1 MADGGGINLRLS
13 LKGAEQVLAELA
25 SIGPAGNRM
34 ARDLDR
40 ALRQPSGGMKAL
52 DTGMREAR
60 NGLDGFISRAGPVG
74 SVFQSFGGWGM
85 AAAAG
90 FAAVAAGAAAAIQIA
105 NQATTAAADLTDAAD
120 RIGVGTEALQQWR
133 YVADE
138 AGVPVQALEADLE
151 KLNGV
156 LGKFKM
162 GIGDAKLKPWFQE
175 LGISKSDLDSIST
188 ADQLMLMLA
197 DRLGQ
202 ITDRSKQV
210 AAARAFGIE
219 ASLPALRLGEQGV
232 RDLLEASKE
241 LGVVLDAETVQKLDE
256 ADRKAELAGQQ
267 LKTLAHGAV
276 EPLATAM
283 ANAGSYLANLSL
295 EFSRI
300 EARTPGWIQNFMA
313 LTRVMPGTG
322 AIQQVGEYIVAQQ
335 IRARRGPRAL
345 PTPGIS
351 AGQSGVDLDDPALRR
366 QSHAVAA
373 AATGGGYQMQGHDAK
388 GGGGGGD
395 GGAARRAAEAE
406 RKQREIERLYE
417 QLDREELSSRRD
429 VTRERWAGDTP
440 EDRAQ
445 LAKSLAALDRK
456 ERDLKIEEMR
466 KEMEVR
472 GALDERRQLLFKNI
486 ADMNAE
492 ADAAED
498 SRIVRDMTLA
508 QQQAILDAERAV
520 SEIQAEILS
529 LASANARTTDER
541 RAIELNLLEIA
552 QRRQKAE
559 LEAAIAAEE
568 DAVKRAGLVAALERL
583 PALHAA
589 QRDRVV
595 RDNAGPLAAW
605 RNAQMTGPQTQEWLQ
620 QEALDAVDGMNKG
633 LMDAWKNATSAG
645 DALNR
650 MGQVGVDALG
660 RIKDALLEVAIQQMI
675 IQPLT
680 NALFGGGQAG
690 ASGGRGFLGNLMSN
704 IMGSVGLRGTST
716 PAVTGDNG
724 GLLPGA
730 LMKGLARG
738 GIQGARGLVPVGEYG
753 MELMDMPAGARIYD
767 TDRSERMIRDAMRA
781 DFRQV
786 SGGGARPTFN
796 MPVTVVNNGSEKLQ
810 ATTRQTPEGIDVILE
825 PMVRKV
831 IGKAGSDGTLAK
843 AYSQTPRGKTR

>member
-13 LKGAEQVLAELA
+13 LKGAEQVRAELA

-60 NGLDGFISRAGPVG
+60 NGLDGFASRAGPVG
-74 SVFQSFGGWGM
+74 SVLQSFGGWGM

-90 FAAVAAGAAAAIQIA
+90 FAAVAAAAAAAIQIA

-313 LTRVMPGTG
+313 LSRVMPGTG

-335 IRARRGPRAL
+335 IRARRGPRPL
-345 PTPGIS
+345 PTPGVS

-373 AATGGGYQMQGHDAK
+373 AATGGGFQMQGHDAK

-406 RKQREIERLYE
+406 RKRREIERLYE
-417 QLDREELSSRRD
+417 QLDREVTSSRRD
-429 VTRERWAGDTP
+429 VTQERWASDAP
-440 EDRAQ
+440 ADRAQ

-456 ERDLKIEEMR
+456 ERDDKIEEMR
-466 KEMEVR
+466 KDLER
-472 GALDERRQLLFKNI
+472 KGALDERRQLLLRQI

-492 ADAAED
+492 ADALADNRIIEEQTKAEKEA
-498 SRIVRDMTLA
+498 RL
-508 QQQAILDAERAV
+508 QAEQAYSD
-520 SEIQAEILS
+520 IQAEILS
-529 LASANARTTDER
+529 LASASARTSDER
-541 RAIELNLLEIA
+541 RAIELSILEIA
-552 QRRQKAE
+552 QRRQKAD
-559 LEAAIAAEE
+559 LEAAIEAEKEPAA
-568 DAVKRAGLVAALERL
+568 RARLIAALENL
-583 PALHAA
+583 PTLHAA
-589 QRDRVV
+589 QTDRVT
-595 RDNAGPLAAW
+595 RDNAGPFAAW
-605 RNAQMTGPQTQEWLQ
+605 REAQMTGPQTQEWLQ
-620 QEALDAVDGMNKG
+620 GEALDALDGMNKG
-633 LMDAWKNATSAG
+633 LMDAWKNADGAG
-645 DALNR
+645 DALSR
-650 MGQVGVDALG
+650 MGRAGIDALG
-660 RIKDALLEVAIQQMI
+660 QIRDALMKVAIQQMI

-680 NALFGGGQAG
+680 NALFGGGK
-690 ASGGRGFLGNLMSN
+690 SGGGGGFLSNLMSN
-704 IMGSVGLRGTST
+704 IMGSVGLGGSGKT
-716 PAVTGDNG
+716 PIKAG
-724 GLLPGA
+724 
-730 LMKGLARG
+730 KARG
-738 GIQGARGLVPVGEYG
+738 GLNPSRGLVPVGEYG
-753 MELMDMPAGARIYD
+753 IELMDMPAGARIYD
-767 TDRSERMIRDAMRA
+767 TERTERILRDATSGAGR
-781 DFRQV
+781 
-786 SGGGARPTFN
+786 GGGGGVLQPTFN

-810 ATTRQTPEGIDVILE
+810 ATTRQSADGIDVLLE
-825 PMVRKV
+825 PMVRKAV
-831 IGKAGSDGTLAK
+831 GKMGSDGSLAK
-843 AYSQTPRGKTR
+843 SYQQTPRGKTR

>member
-13 LKGAEQVLAELA
+13 LKGAEQVRAELA

-52 DTGMREAR
+52 DAGMREAR
-60 NGLDGFISRAGPVG
+60 SGLDGFASRAGSVG
-74 SVFQSFGGWGM
+74 SVMQSFGGWGV

-105 NQATTAAADLTDAAD
+105 NQATAAAAELTDAAD

-151 KLNGV
+151 KLNGM

-175 LGISKSDLDSIST
+175 LGISKADLDSIMT

-283 ANAGSYLANLSL
+283 ANAGAYLSNLTL

-313 LTRVMPGTG
+313 LSRVMPGTG
-322 AIQQVGEYIVAQQ
+322 AIQRVAEYVFAQQ
-335 IRARRGPRAL
+335 VRARRGPSTL

-351 AGQSGVDLDDPALRR
+351 AGEGGVDLDDPALMR
-366 QSHAVAA
+366 QSRAA
-373 AATGGGYQMQGHDAK
+373 AALGSGGGYQLQGHDAK
-388 GGGGGGD
+388 GGGGGGGGGD

-417 QLDREELSSRRD
+417 QLDREVTSSRRD
-429 VTRERWAGDTP
+429 VTQERWSGEGPA
-440 EDRAQ
+440 DRAQ

-456 ERDLKIEEMR
+456 ERDDKIEEMR
-466 KEMEVR
+466 KDLER
-472 GALDERRQLLFKNI
+472 KGALDERRQLLLRQI

-492 ADAAED
+492 ADALADNRIIEEQTKAQKEARLQAE
-498 SRIVRDMTLA
+498 
-508 QQQAILDAERAV
+508 QAYSD
-520 SEIQAEILS
+520 IQAEILS
-529 LASANARTTDER
+529 LTSATARTSDER
-541 RAIELNLLEIA
+541 RAIELSILEIA
-552 QRRQKAE
+552 QRRQKAD
-559 LEAAIAAEE
+559 LEAAIEAEKEPAA
-568 DAVKRAGLVAALERL
+568 RARLVAALENL
-583 PALHAA
+583 PNLHAA
-589 QRDRVV
+589 QTDRVT
-595 RDNAGPLAAW
+595 RDNAGPFTAW
-605 RNAQMTGPQTQEWLQ
+605 RDAQMSGPQTQEWLQ
-620 QEALDAVDGMNKG
+620 GEALDALDGMNKG
-633 LMDAWKNATSAG
+633 LMDAWKNAEGAG
-645 DALNR
+645 DALSR
-650 MGQVGVDALG
+650 MGRAGIDALG
-660 RIKDALLEVAIQQMI
+660 QIKDALLEVAIQQMI

-680 NALFGGGQAG
+680 NALFGGGK
-690 ASGGRGFLGNLMSN
+690 GGGDGFLGNLLSN
-704 IMGSVGLRGTST
+704 IMGSVG
-716 PAVTGDNG
+716 G
-724 GLLPGA
+724 GGG
-730 LMKGLARG
+730 KGKVPIKAGKARG
-738 GIQGARGLVPVGEYG
+738 GLNPSRGLVPVGEYG
-753 MELMDMPAGARIYD
+753 LELMDMPAGARIYD
-767 TDRSERMIRDAMRA
+767 TERTERMLRDAT
-781 DFRQV
+781 
-786 SGGGARPTFN
+786 GGSAGRGTVVQPSFN

-810 ATTRQTPEGIDVILE
+810 ATTRQTPEGIDVVLE
-825 PMVRKV
+825 PMVRKAV
-831 IGKAGSDGTLAK
+831 GKMGSDGSLAK
-843 AYSQTPRGKTR
+843 AHSQTPRGKVR

>member
-13 LKGAEQVLAELA
+13 LKGAEQVRAELA

-60 NGLDGFISRAGPVG
+60 NGLDGFASRAGPVG
-74 SVFQSFGGWGM
+74 SVLQSFGGWGM

-90 FAAVAAGAAAAIQIA
+90 FAAVAAAAAAAIQIA

-219 ASLPALRLGEQGV
+219 ASLPALRLGEQGI

-313 LTRVMPGTG
+313 LSRVMPGTG

-335 IRARRGPRAL
+335 IRARRGPRTL

-406 RKQREIERLYE
+406 RRRREIERLYE
-417 QLDREELSSRRD
+417 QLDREVTSSRRD
-429 VTRERWAGDTP
+429 VTQERWASDAP
-440 EDRAQ
+440 ADRAQ

-456 ERDLKIEEMR
+456 ERDDKIEEMR
-466 KEMEVR
+466 KDLER
-472 GALDERRQLLFKNI
+472 KGALDERRQLLLRQI

-492 ADAAED
+492 ADALADNRIIEEQTKAEKEA
-498 SRIVRDMTLA
+498 RL
-508 QQQAILDAERAV
+508 QAEQAYSD
-520 SEIQAEILS
+520 IQAEILA
-529 LASANARTTDER
+529 LASASARTSDER
-541 RAIELNLLEIA
+541 RAIELSILEIA
-552 QRRQKAE
+552 QRRQKAD
-559 LEAAIAAEE
+559 LEAAIEAEKEPAA
-568 DAVKRAGLVAALERL
+568 RARLIAALENL
-583 PALHAA
+583 PTLHAA
-589 QRDRVV
+589 QTDRVT
-595 RDNAGPLAAW
+595 RDNAGPFAAW
-605 RNAQMTGPQTQEWLQ
+605 REAQMTGPQTQEWLQ
-620 QEALDAVDGMNKG
+620 GEALDALDGMNKG
-633 LMDAWKNATSAG
+633 LMDAWKNAEGAG
-645 DALNR
+645 DALSR
-650 MGQVGVDALG
+650 MGRAGIDALG
-660 RIKDALLEVAIQQMI
+660 QIRDALMKVAIQQMI

-680 NALFGGGQAG
+680 NALFGGGK
-690 ASGGRGFLGNLMSN
+690 SGGGGGFLSNLMSN
-704 IMGSVGLRGTST
+704 IMGSVGLGGAGKT
-716 PAVTGDNG
+716 PIKAG
-724 GLLPGA
+724 
-730 LMKGLARG
+730 KARG
-738 GIQGARGLVPVGEYG
+738 GLNPSRGLVPVGEYG
-753 MELMDMPAGARIYD
+753 IELMDMPAGARIYD
-767 TDRSERMIRDAMRA
+767 TERTERILRDATSGAGR
-781 DFRQV
+781 
-786 SGGGARPTFN
+786 GGGSGVLQPTFN

-810 ATTRQTPEGIDVILE
+810 ATTRQSADGIDVLLE
-825 PMVRKV
+825 PMVRKAV
-831 IGKAGSDGTLAK
+831 GKMGSDGSLAK
-843 AYSQTPRGKTR
+843 SYQQTPRGKTR

>member
-13 LKGAEQVLAELA
+13 LKGAEQVRAELA

-52 DTGMREAR
+52 DSGMREAR
-60 NGLDGFISRAGPVG
+60 SGLDGFASRAGPVG
-74 SVFQSFGGWGM
+74 SVLQSFGGWGL

-90 FAAVAAGAAAAIQIA
+90 FAAVAAGAAAAIQVA

-175 LGISKSDLDSIST
+175 LGISKADLDSIPT

-219 ASLPALRLGEQGV
+219 ASLPALRLGEQGI
-232 RDLLEASKE
+232 RDLLNASVE
-241 LGVVLDAETVQKLDE
+241 LGVVLDSETVAKLDA

-267 LKTLAHGAV
+267 LKTLSHAAV

-283 ANAGSYLANLSL
+283 ANLGSWIANVSV
-295 EFSRI
+295 EFGRI
-300 EARTPGWIQNFMA
+300 ES
-313 LTRVMPGTG
+313 G
-322 AIQQVGEYIVAQQ
+322 APRWLQVLGSIT
-335 IRARRGPRAL
+335 RAL
-345 PTPGIS
+345 PGAGIAQRVGEMAFAEAS
-351 AGQSGVDLDDPALRR
+351 RRNGGARSGVDLAGAWNRNDVMRGLLAIGTTP
-366 QSHAVAA
+366 
-373 AATGGGYQMQGHDAK
+373 GGGFDPRGHDAK
-388 GGGGGGD
+388 GGGGGGAGD

-417 QLDREELSSRRD
+417 QLDREVTSSRRD
-429 VTRERWAGDTP
+429 VTRERWAGDAP

-445 LAKSLAALDRK
+445 LAKSLAALERK
-456 ERDLKIEEMR
+456 QRDDKIEEMR
-466 KEMEVR
+466 KELDTK
-472 GALDERRQLLFKNI
+472 GALDERRQLLFQQI
-486 ADMNAE
+486 AEMNAE

-498 SRIVRDMTLA
+498 SRIIRDMTLA
-508 QQQAILDAERAV
+508 QQQAILEAERAV
-520 SEIQAEILS
+520 SEIQSEILS
-529 LASANARTTDER
+529 LASANARTSDER
-541 RAIELNLLEIA
+541 RAIELDLLEIA

-568 DAVKRAGLVAALERL
+568 DAVKRAGLVAALDRL

-589 QRDRVV
+589 QRDRVE
-595 RDNAGPLAAW
+595 RDTAGPVAAW
-605 RNAQMTGPQTQEWLQ
+605 QNAQMTGPQTQEWLQ
-620 QEALDAVDGMNKG
+620 GEALDALDGMNKG
-633 LMDAWKNATSAG
+633 LMDAWKNAEGAG

-650 MGQVGVDALG
+650 MGRVGIDALG
-660 RIKDALLEVAIQQMI
+660 QIKDALLEVAIQQMF

-680 NALFGGGQAG
+680 NALFGGGKS
-690 ASGGRGFLGNLMSN
+690 SGGGGGFLGNLVNN
-704 IMGSVGLRGTST
+704 IMGSVGL
-716 PAVTGDNG
+716 G
-724 GLLPGA
+724 GSGKAPIKAG
-730 LMKGLARG
+730 KARG
-738 GIQGARGLVPVGEYG
+738 GLNPSRGLVPVGEYG
-753 MELMDMPAGARIYD
+753 IELMDMPAGARIYD
-767 TDRSERMIRDAMRA
+767 TERTERMLRDATT
-781 DFRQV
+781 
-786 SGGGARPTFN
+786 GGARGGAGVLQPTFN

-810 ATTRQTPEGIDVILE
+810 ATTRQTPDGIDVLLE
-825 PMVRKV
+825 PMVRKAV
-831 IGKAGSDGTLAK
+831 GKMGSDGSLAK
-843 AYSQTPRGKTR
+843 AHHQTPRGKTR

>member
-13 LKGAEQVLAELA
+13 LKGAEQVRAELA

-60 NGLDGFISRAGPVG
+60 NGLDGFASRAGPVG
-74 SVFQSFGGWGM
+74 SVLQSFGGWGM

-90 FAAVAAGAAAAIQIA
+90 FAAVAAAAAAAIQIA

-313 LTRVMPGTG
+313 LSRVMPGTG

-335 IRARRGPRAL
+335 IRARRGPRTL

-406 RKQREIERLYE
+406 RKRREIERLYE
-417 QLDREELSSRRD
+417 QLDREVTSSRRD
-429 VTRERWAGDTP
+429 VTQERWSSDAP
-440 EDRAQ
+440 ADRAQ

-456 ERDLKIEEMR
+456 ERDDKIEEMR
-466 KEMEVR
+466 KDLERR
-472 GALDERRQLLFKNI
+472 GALDERRQLLLRQI

-492 ADAAED
+492 ADALAD
-498 SRIVRDMTLA
+498 NRIVEE
-508 QQQAILDAERAV
+508 QAKAEKEARLQAEQAY
-520 SEIQAEILS
+520 SDIQAEILS
-529 LASANARTTDER
+529 LASASARTSDER
-541 RAIELNLLEIA
+541 RAIELSILEIA
-552 QRRQKAE
+552 QRRQKAD
-559 LEAAIAAEE
+559 LEAAIEAEKEPAA
-568 DAVKRAGLVAALERL
+568 RARLIATLENL
-583 PALHAA
+583 PTLHAA
-589 QRDRVV
+589 QTDRVT
-595 RDNAGPLAAW
+595 RDNAGPFAAW
-605 RNAQMTGPQTQEWLQ
+605 REAQMTGPQTQEWLQ
-620 QEALDAVDGMNKG
+620 GEALDALDGMNKG
-633 LMDAWKNATSAG
+633 LMDAWKNADGAG
-645 DALNR
+645 DALSR
-650 MGQVGVDALG
+650 MGRAGIDALG
-660 RIKDALLEVAIQQMI
+660 QIRDALMKVAIQQMI

-680 NALFGGGQAG
+680 NALFGGGK
-690 ASGGRGFLGNLMSN
+690 SGGGGGFLSNLMSN
-704 IMGSVGLRGTST
+704 IMGSVGLGGSGKT
-716 PAVTGDNG
+716 PIKAG
-724 GLLPGA
+724 
-730 LMKGLARG
+730 KARG
-738 GIQGARGLVPVGEYG
+738 GLNPSRGLVPVGEYG
-753 MELMDMPAGARIYD
+753 IELMDMPAGARIYD
-767 TDRSERMIRDAMRA
+767 TERTERILRDATSGAGR
-781 DFRQV
+781 
-786 SGGGARPTFN
+786 GGGGGVLQPTFN

-810 ATTRQTPEGIDVILE
+810 ATTRQSADGIDVLLE
-825 PMVRKV
+825 PMVRKAV
-831 IGKAGSDGTLAK
+831 GKMGSDGSLAK
-843 AYSQTPRGKTR
+843 SYQQTPRGKTR

>member
-13 LKGAEQVLAELA
+13 LKGAEQVRAELA

-60 NGLDGFISRAGPVG
+60 NGLDGFASRAGPVG
-74 SVFQSFGGWGM
+74 SVLQSFGGWGM

-90 FAAVAAGAAAAIQIA
+90 FAAVAAAAAAAIQIA

-156 LGKFKM
+156 LGKFKI

-313 LTRVMPGTG
+313 LSRVMPGTG

-335 IRARRGPRAL
+335 IRARRGPRTL

-373 AATGGGYQMQGHDAK
+373 AATGGGFQMQGHDAK

-417 QLDREELSSRRD
+417 QLDREVTSSRRD
-429 VTRERWAGDTP
+429 VTQERWSSDAP
-440 EDRAQ
+440 ADRAQ

-456 ERDLKIEEMR
+456 ERDDKIEEMR
-466 KEMEVR
+466 KDLERR
-472 GALDERRQLLFKNI
+472 GALDERRQLLLRQI

-492 ADAAED
+492 ADALADNRIIEEQTKAEKEA
-498 SRIVRDMTLA
+498 R
-508 QQQAILDAERAV
+508 QQAEQAYSD
-520 SEIQAEILS
+520 IQAEILS
-529 LASANARTTDER
+529 LASASARTSDER
-541 RAIELNLLEIA
+541 RAIELSILEIA
-552 QRRQKAE
+552 QRRQKAD
-559 LEAAIAAEE
+559 LEAAIEAEKEPAA
-568 DAVKRAGLVAALERL
+568 RARLVAALENL
-583 PALHAA
+583 PSLHAA
-589 QRDRVV
+589 QTDRVT
-595 RDNAGPLAAW
+595 RDNAGPFAAW
-605 RNAQMTGPQTQEWLQ
+605 REAQMTGPQTQEWLQ
-620 QEALDAVDGMNKG
+620 GEALDALDGMNEG
-633 LMDAWKNATSAG
+633 LMDAWRNAEGAG
-645 DALNR
+645 DALSR
-650 MGQVGVDALG
+650 MGRAGIDALG
-660 RIKDALLEVAIQQMI
+660 QIRDALMKVAIQQMI

-680 NALFGGGQAG
+680 NALFGGGK
-690 ASGGRGFLGNLMSN
+690 SGGGGGFLSNLMSN
-704 IMGSVGLRGTST
+704 IMGSVGLGGGGKT
-716 PAVTGDNG
+716 PIKSG
-724 GLLPGA
+724 
-730 LMKGLARG
+730 KARG
-738 GIQGARGLVPVGEYG
+738 GLNPSRGLVPVGEYG
-753 MELMDMPAGARIYD
+753 IELMDMPAGARIYD
-767 TDRSERMIRDAMRA
+767 TERTERILRDATSGAGR
-781 DFRQV
+781 
-786 SGGGARPTFN
+786 GGGGGVLQPTFN

-810 ATTRQTPEGIDVILE
+810 ATTRQTPDGIDVLLE
-825 PMVRKV
+825 PMVRKAV
-831 IGKAGSDGTLAK
+831 GKMGSDGSLAK
-843 AYSQTPRGKTR
+843 SYQQTPRGKTR

>member
-13 LKGAEQVLAELA
+13 LKGAEQVRAELA

-60 NGLDGFISRAGPVG
+60 NGLDGFASRAGPVG
-74 SVFQSFGGWGM
+74 SVLQSFGGWGM

-90 FAAVAAGAAAAIQIA
+90 FAAVAAAAAAAIQIA

-313 LTRVMPGTG
+313 LSRVMPGTG

-335 IRARRGPRAL
+335 IRARRGPRPL

-373 AATGGGYQMQGHDAK
+373 AATGGGFQMQGHDAK

-406 RKQREIERLYE
+406 RKRREIERLYE
-417 QLDREELSSRRD
+417 QLDREVTSSRRD
-429 VTRERWAGDTP
+429 VTQERWASDAP
-440 EDRAQ
+440 ADRAQ

-456 ERDLKIEEMR
+456 ERDDKIEEMR
-466 KEMEVR
+466 KDLER
-472 GALDERRQLLFKNI
+472 KGALDERRQLLLRQI

-492 ADAAED
+492 ADALADNRIIEEQTKAEKEA
-498 SRIVRDMTLA
+498 RL
-508 QQQAILDAERAV
+508 QAEQAYSD
-520 SEIQAEILS
+520 IQAEILS
-529 LASANARTTDER
+529 LASASARTSDER
-541 RAIELNLLEIA
+541 RAIELSILEIA
-552 QRRQKAE
+552 QRRQKAD
-559 LEAAIAAEE
+559 LEAAIEAEKEPAA
-568 DAVKRAGLVAALERL
+568 RARLIAALENL
-583 PALHAA
+583 PTLHAA
-589 QRDRVV
+589 QTDRVT
-595 RDNAGPLAAW
+595 RDNAGPFAAW
-605 RNAQMTGPQTQEWLQ
+605 REAQMTGPQTQEWLQ
-620 QEALDAVDGMNKG
+620 GEALDALDGMNKG
-633 LMDAWKNATSAG
+633 LMDAWKNADSAG
-645 DALNR
+645 DALSR
-650 MGQVGVDALG
+650 MGRAGIDALG
-660 RIKDALLEVAIQQMI
+660 QIRDALMKVAIQQMI

-680 NALFGGGQAG
+680 NALFGGGK
-690 ASGGRGFLGNLMSN
+690 SGGGGGFLSNLMSN
-704 IMGSVGLRGTST
+704 IMGSVGLGGSGKT
-716 PAVTGDNG
+716 PIKAG
-724 GLLPGA
+724 
-730 LMKGLARG
+730 KARG
-738 GIQGARGLVPVGEYG
+738 GLNPSRGLVPVGEYG
-753 MELMDMPAGARIYD
+753 IELMDMPAGARIYD
-767 TDRSERMIRDAMRA
+767 TERTERILRDATSGAGR
-781 DFRQV
+781 
-786 SGGGARPTFN
+786 GGGGGVLQPTFN

-810 ATTRQTPEGIDVILE
+810 ATTRQSADGIDVLLE
-825 PMVRKV
+825 PMVRKAV
-831 IGKAGSDGTLAK
+831 GKMGSDGSLAK
-843 AYSQTPRGKTR
+843 SYQQTPRGKTR

>member
-13 LKGAEQVLAELA
+13 LKGAEQVRAELA

-60 NGLDGFISRAGPVG
+60 NGLDGFASRAGPVG
-74 SVFQSFGGWGM
+74 SVLQSFGGWGM

-90 FAAVAAGAAAAIQIA
+90 FAAVAAAAAAAIQIA

-335 IRARRGPRAL
+335 IRARRGPRTL

-406 RKQREIERLYE
+406 RKRREIERLYE
-417 QLDREELSSRRD
+417 QLDREVTSSRRD
-429 VTRERWAGDTP
+429 VTQERWSSDAP
-440 EDRAQ
+440 ADRAQ

-456 ERDLKIEEMR
+456 ERDDKIEEMR
-466 KEMEVR
+466 KDLERR
-472 GALDERRQLLFKNI
+472 GALDERRQLLLRQI

-492 ADAAED
+492 ADALAD
-498 SRIVRDMTLA
+498 NRIVEE
-508 QQQAILDAERAV
+508 QAKAEKEARLQAEQAY
-520 SEIQAEILS
+520 SDIQAEILS
-529 LASANARTTDER
+529 LASASARTSDER
-541 RAIELNLLEIA
+541 RAIELSILEIA
-552 QRRQKAE
+552 QRRQKAD
-559 LEAAIAAEE
+559 LEAAIEAEKEPAA
-568 DAVKRAGLVAALERL
+568 RARLIATLENL
-583 PALHAA
+583 PTLHAA
-589 QRDRVV
+589 QTDRVT
-595 RDNAGPLAAW
+595 RDNAGPFAAW
-605 RNAQMTGPQTQEWLQ
+605 REAQMTGPQTQEWLQ
-620 QEALDAVDGMNKG
+620 GEALDALDGMNKG
-633 LMDAWKNATSAG
+633 LMDAWKNADGAG
-645 DALNR
+645 DALSR
-650 MGQVGVDALG
+650 MGRAGIDALG
-660 RIKDALLEVAIQQMI
+660 QIRDALMKVAIQQMI

-680 NALFGGGQAG
+680 NALFGGGK
-690 ASGGRGFLGNLMSN
+690 SGGGGGFLSNLMSN
-704 IMGSVGLRGTST
+704 IMGSVGLGGSGKT
-716 PAVTGDNG
+716 PIKAG
-724 GLLPGA
+724 
-730 LMKGLARG
+730 KARG
-738 GIQGARGLVPVGEYG
+738 GLNPSRGLVPVGEYG
-753 MELMDMPAGARIYD
+753 IELMDMPAGARIYD
-767 TDRSERMIRDAMRA
+767 TERTERILRDATSGAGR
-781 DFRQV
+781 
-786 SGGGARPTFN
+786 GGGGGVLQPTFN

-810 ATTRQTPEGIDVILE
+810 ATTRQSADGIDVLLE
-825 PMVRKV
+825 PMVRKAV
-831 IGKAGSDGTLAK
+831 GKMGSDGSLAK
-843 AYSQTPRGKTR
+843 SYQQTPRGKTR

>member
-13 LKGAEQVLAELA
+13 LKGAEQVRAELA

-60 NGLDGFISRAGPVG
+60 NGLDGFASRAGPVG
-74 SVFQSFGGWGM
+74 SVLQSFGGWGM

-90 FAAVAAGAAAAIQIA
+90 FAAVAAAAAAAIQIA

-156 LGKFKM
+156 LGKFKI

-313 LTRVMPGTG
+313 LSRVMPGTG
-322 AIQQVGEYIVAQQ
+322 AIQQVGEYIAAQQ

-366 QSHAVAA
+366 QSHAIAA
-373 AATGGGYQMQGHDAK
+373 AATGGGFQMQGHDAK

-417 QLDREELSSRRD
+417 QLDREVTSSRRD
-429 VTRERWAGDTP
+429 VTQERWSSDAP
-440 EDRAQ
+440 ADRAQ

-456 ERDLKIEEMR
+456 ERDDKIEEMR
-466 KEMEVR
+466 KDLER
-472 GALDERRQLLFKNI
+472 KGALDERRQLLLRQI

-492 ADAAED
+492 ADALADNRIIEEQTKAEKEA
-498 SRIVRDMTLA
+498 R
-508 QQQAILDAERAV
+508 QQAEQAYSD
-520 SEIQAEILS
+520 IQAEILS
-529 LASANARTTDER
+529 LASASARTSDER
-541 RAIELNLLEIA
+541 RAIELSILEIA
-552 QRRQKAE
+552 QRRQKAD
-559 LEAAIAAEE
+559 LEAAIEAEKEPAA
-568 DAVKRAGLVAALERL
+568 RARLVAALENL
-583 PALHAA
+583 PSLHAA
-589 QRDRVV
+589 QTDRVT
-595 RDNAGPLAAW
+595 RDNAGPFAAW
-605 RNAQMTGPQTQEWLQ
+605 REAQMTGPQTQEWLQ
-620 QEALDAVDGMNKG
+620 GEALDALDGMNKG
-633 LMDAWKNATSAG
+633 LMDAWKNAEGAG
-645 DALNR
+645 DALSR
-650 MGQVGVDALG
+650 MGRAGIDALG
-660 RIKDALLEVAIQQMI
+660 QIRDALMKVAIQQMI

-680 NALFGGGQAG
+680 NALFGGGK
-690 ASGGRGFLGNLMSN
+690 SGGGGGFLSNLMSN
-704 IMGSVGLRGTST
+704 IMGSVGLGGGGKT
-716 PAVTGDNG
+716 PIKSG
-724 GLLPGA
+724 
-730 LMKGLARG
+730 KARG
-738 GIQGARGLVPVGEYG
+738 GLNPSRGLVPVGEYG
-753 MELMDMPAGARIYD
+753 IELMDMPAGARIYD
-767 TDRSERMIRDAMRA
+767 TERTERILRDATSGTGRSG
-781 DFRQV
+781 
-786 SGGGARPTFN
+786 SGGVLQPTFN

-810 ATTRQTPEGIDVILE
+810 ATTRQTPDGIDVLLE
-825 PMVRKV
+825 PMVRKAV
-831 IGKAGSDGTLAK
+831 GKMGSDGSLAK
-843 AYSQTPRGKTR
+843 SYQQTPRGKTR

>member
-13 LKGAEQVLAELA
+13 LKGAEQVRAELA

-60 NGLDGFISRAGPVG
+60 SGLDGFASRAGPVG
-74 SVFQSFGGWGM
+74 SVLQSFGGWGM

-105 NQATTAAADLTDAAD
+105 NQATAAAADLTDAAD

-175 LGISKSDLDSIST
+175 LGISKADLDSITT

-202 ITDRSKQV
+202 ISDRSKQV

-283 ANAGSYLANLSL
+283 ANAGAYLSNLTL

-313 LTRVMPGTG
+313 LSRVMPGTG
-322 AIQQVGEYIVAQQ
+322 AIQRVAEYVVAQQ
-335 IRARRGPRAL
+335 VRARRNPSAL

-351 AGQSGVDLDDPALRR
+351 AGEAGVDLDDPALMR
-366 QSHAVAA
+366 QGRAA
-373 AATGGGYQMQGHDAK
+373 AALGSGGGYQLQGHDAK

-395 GGAARRAAEAE
+395 GGAARRAAAEAE

-417 QLDREELSSRRD
+417 QLDREVTSSRRD
-429 VTRERWAGDTP
+429 VTQERWSGEAP
-440 EDRAQ
+440 ADRAQ

-456 ERDLKIEEMR
+456 ERDDKIEEMR
-466 KEMEVR
+466 KDLER
-472 GALDERRQLLFKNI
+472 KGALDERRQLLLRQI

-492 ADAAED
+492 ADALADNRIIEEQTKAEKEARLQAEQAY
-498 SRIVRDMTLA
+498 SDM
-508 QQQAILDAERAV
+508 
-520 SEIQAEILS
+520 QAEILS
-529 LASANARTTDER
+529 LASATARTSDER
-541 RAIELNLLEIA
+541 RAIELSILEIA
-552 QRRQKAE
+552 QRRQKAD
-559 LEAAIAAEE
+559 LEAAIEAEKEPAA
-568 DAVKRAGLVAALERL
+568 RARLVAALENL
-583 PALHAA
+583 PNLHAA
-589 QRDRVV
+589 QTDRVQ
-595 RDNAGPLAAW
+595 RDNAGPFAAW
-605 RNAQMTGPQTQEWLQ
+605 REAQMTGPQSQEWLQ
-620 QEALDAVDGMNKG
+620 GEALDALDGMNKG
-633 LMDAWKNATSAG
+633 LMDAWKNAEGAG
-645 DALNR
+645 DALSR
-650 MGQVGVDALG
+650 MGRAGIDALG
-660 RIKDALLEVAIQQMI
+660 QIKDALLKVAIQQMI

-680 NALFGGGQAG
+680 NALFGGGK
-690 ASGGRGFLGNLMSN
+690 SGGGGGFLSNLMSN
-704 IMGSVGLRGTST
+704 IMDSVGL
-716 PAVTGDNG
+716 G
-724 GLLPGA
+724 GSGKVPIKAG
-730 LMKGLARG
+730 KARG
-738 GIQGARGLVPVGEYG
+738 GLNPSRGLVPVGEYG
-753 MELMDMPAGARIYD
+753 IELMDMPAGARIYD
-767 TDRSERMIRDAMRA
+767 TERTERMLRDATT
-781 DFRQV
+781 
-786 SGGGARPTFN
+786 GGGRGGGGVMQPTFN

-810 ATTRQTPEGIDVILE
+810 ATTRQTPDGIDVLLE
-825 PMVRKV
+825 PMVRKAV
-831 IGKAGSDGTLAK
+831 GKMGSDGSLAK
-843 AYSQTPRGKTR
+843 AHHQTPRGKTR

>member
-13 LKGAEQVLAELA
+13 LKGAEQVRAELA

-60 NGLDGFISRAGPVG
+60 NGLDGFASRAGPVG
-74 SVFQSFGGWGM
+74 SVLQSFGGWGM

-90 FAAVAAGAAAAIQIA
+90 FAAVAAAAAAAIQIA

-313 LTRVMPGTG
+313 LSRVMPGTG

-335 IRARRGPRAL
+335 IRARRGPRTL

-395 GGAARRAAEAE
+395 SGAARRAAEAE
-406 RKQREIERLYE
+406 RKRREIERLYE
-417 QLDREELSSRRD
+417 QLDREVTSSRRD
-429 VTRERWAGDTP
+429 VTQERWSSDAP
-440 EDRAQ
+440 ADRAQ

-456 ERDLKIEEMR
+456 ERDDKIEEMR
-466 KEMEVR
+466 KDLERR
-472 GALDERRQLLFKNI
+472 GALDERRQLLLRQI

-492 ADAAED
+492 ADALADNRIIEEQTKAEKEA
-498 SRIVRDMTLA
+498 RL
-508 QQQAILDAERAV
+508 QAEQAYSD
-520 SEIQAEILS
+520 IQAEILS
-529 LASANARTTDER
+529 LASASARTSDER
-541 RAIELNLLEIA
+541 RAIELSILEIA
-552 QRRQKAE
+552 QRRQKAD
-559 LEAAIAAEE
+559 LEAAIEAEKEPAA
-568 DAVKRAGLVAALERL
+568 RARLIAALENL
-583 PALHAA
+583 PTLHAA
-589 QRDRVV
+589 QTDRVT
-595 RDNAGPLAAW
+595 RDNAGPFAAW
-605 RNAQMTGPQTQEWLQ
+605 REAQMTGPQTQEWLQ
-620 QEALDAVDGMNKG
+620 GEALDALDGMNKG
-633 LMDAWKNATSAG
+633 LMDAWKNADGAG
-645 DALNR
+645 DALSR
-650 MGQVGVDALG
+650 MGRAGIDALG
-660 RIKDALLEVAIQQMI
+660 QIRDALMKVAIQQMI

-680 NALFGGGQAG
+680 NALFGGGK
-690 ASGGRGFLGNLMSN
+690 SGGGGGFLSNLMSN
-704 IMGSVGLRGTST
+704 IMGSVGLGGSGKT
-716 PAVTGDNG
+716 PIKAG
-724 GLLPGA
+724 
-730 LMKGLARG
+730 KARG
-738 GIQGARGLVPVGEYG
+738 GLNPSRGLVPVGEYG
-753 MELMDMPAGARIYD
+753 IELMDMPAGARIYD
-767 TDRSERMIRDAMRA
+767 TERTERILRDATSGAGR
-781 DFRQV
+781 
-786 SGGGARPTFN
+786 GGGGGVLQPTFN

-810 ATTRQTPEGIDVILE
+810 ATTRQSADGIDVLLE
-825 PMVRKV
+825 PMVRKAV
-831 IGKAGSDGTLAK
+831 GKMGSDGSLAK
-843 AYSQTPRGKTR
+843 SYQQTPRGKTR

>member
-13 LKGAEQVLAELA
+13 LKGAEQVRAELA

-60 NGLDGFISRAGPVG
+60 NGLDGFASRAGPVG
-74 SVFQSFGGWGM
+74 SVLQSFGGWGM

-90 FAAVAAGAAAAIQIA
+90 FAAVAAAAAAAIQIA

-313 LTRVMPGTG
+313 LSRVMPGTG

-335 IRARRGPRAL
+335 IRARRGPRTL

-406 RKQREIERLYE
+406 RKRREIERLYE
-417 QLDREELSSRRD
+417 QLDREVTSSRRD
-429 VTRERWAGDTP
+429 VTQERWSSDAP
-440 EDRAQ
+440 ADRAQ

-456 ERDLKIEEMR
+456 ERDDKIEEMR
-466 KEMEVR
+466 KDLERR
-472 GALDERRQLLFKNI
+472 GALDERRQLLLRQI

-492 ADAAED
+492 ADALADNRIIEEQTRAEKEA
-498 SRIVRDMTLA
+498 RL
-508 QQQAILDAERAV
+508 QAEQAYSD
-520 SEIQAEILS
+520 IQAEILS
-529 LASANARTTDER
+529 LASASARTSDER
-541 RAIELNLLEIA
+541 RAIELSILEIA
-552 QRRQKAE
+552 QRRQKAD
-559 LEAAIAAEE
+559 LEAAIEAEKEPAA
-568 DAVKRAGLVAALERL
+568 RARLIAALENL
-583 PALHAA
+583 PTLHAA
-589 QRDRVV
+589 QTDRVT
-595 RDNAGPLAAW
+595 RDNAGPFAAW
-605 RNAQMTGPQTQEWLQ
+605 REAQMTGPQTQEWLQ
-620 QEALDAVDGMNKG
+620 GEALDALDGMNKG
-633 LMDAWKNATSAG
+633 LMDAWKNADGAG
-645 DALNR
+645 DALSR
-650 MGQVGVDALG
+650 MGRAGIDALG
-660 RIKDALLEVAIQQMI
+660 QIRDALMKVAIQQMI

-680 NALFGGGQAG
+680 NALFGGGK
-690 ASGGRGFLGNLMSN
+690 SGGGGGFLSNLMSN
-704 IMGSVGLRGTST
+704 IMGSVGLGGSGKT
-716 PAVTGDNG
+716 PIKAG
-724 GLLPGA
+724 
-730 LMKGLARG
+730 KARG
-738 GIQGARGLVPVGEYG
+738 GLNPSRGLVPVGEYG
-753 MELMDMPAGARIYD
+753 IELMDMPAGARIYD
-767 TDRSERMIRDAMRA
+767 TERTERILRDATSGAGR
-781 DFRQV
+781 
-786 SGGGARPTFN
+786 GGGGGVLQPTFN

-810 ATTRQTPEGIDVILE
+810 ATTRQSPDGIDVLLE
-825 PMVRKV
+825 PMVRKAV
-831 IGKAGSDGTLAK
+831 GRMGSDGSLAK
-843 AYSQTPRGKTR
+843 SYQQTPRGKTR

>member
-13 LKGAEQVLAELA
+13 LKGAEQVRAELA

-60 NGLDGFISRAGPVG
+60 NGLDGFASRAGPVG
-74 SVFQSFGGWGM
+74 SVLQSFGGWGM

-90 FAAVAAGAAAAIQIA
+90 FAAVAAAAAAAIQIA

-120 RIGVGTEALQQWR
+120 RIDVGTEALQQWR

-313 LTRVMPGTG
+313 LSRVMPGTG

-335 IRARRGPRAL
+335 IRARRGPRTL

-406 RKQREIERLYE
+406 RKRREIERLYE
-417 QLDREELSSRRD
+417 QLDREVTSSRRD
-429 VTRERWAGDTP
+429 VTQERWSSDAP
-440 EDRAQ
+440 ADRAQ

-456 ERDLKIEEMR
+456 ERDDKIEEMR
-466 KEMEVR
+466 KDLERR
-472 GALDERRQLLFKNI
+472 GALDERRQLLLRQI

-492 ADAAED
+492 ADALADNRIIEEQTKAEKEA
-498 SRIVRDMTLA
+498 RL
-508 QQQAILDAERAV
+508 QAEQAYSD
-520 SEIQAEILS
+520 IQAEILS
-529 LASANARTTDER
+529 LASASARTSDER
-541 RAIELNLLEIA
+541 RAIELSILEIA
-552 QRRQKAE
+552 QRRQKAD
-559 LEAAIAAEE
+559 LEAAIEAEKEPAA
-568 DAVKRAGLVAALERL
+568 RARLIAALENL
-583 PALHAA
+583 PTLHAA
-589 QRDRVV
+589 QTDRVT
-595 RDNAGPLAAW
+595 RDNAGPFAAW
-605 RNAQMTGPQTQEWLQ
+605 REAQMTGPQTQEWLQ
-620 QEALDAVDGMNKG
+620 GEALDALDGMNKG
-633 LMDAWKNATSAG
+633 LMDAWKNADGAG
-645 DALNR
+645 DALSR
-650 MGQVGVDALG
+650 MGRAGIDALG
-660 RIKDALLEVAIQQMI
+660 QIRDALMKVAIQQMI

-680 NALFGGGQAG
+680 NALFGGGK
-690 ASGGRGFLGNLMSN
+690 SGGGGFLSNLMSN
-704 IMGSVGLRGTST
+704 IMGSVGLGGSGKT
-716 PAVTGDNG
+716 PIKAG
-724 GLLPGA
+724 
-730 LMKGLARG
+730 KARG
-738 GIQGARGLVPVGEYG
+738 GLNPSRGLVPVGEYG
-753 MELMDMPAGARIYD
+753 IELMDMPAGARIYD
-767 TDRSERMIRDAMRA
+767 TERTERILRDATSGAGR
-781 DFRQV
+781 
-786 SGGGARPTFN
+786 GGGGGVLQPTFN

-810 ATTRQTPEGIDVILE
+810 ATTRQSADGIDVLLE
-825 PMVRKV
+825 PMVRKAV
-831 IGKAGSDGTLAK
+831 GKMGSDGSLAK
-843 AYSQTPRGKTR
+843 SYQQTPRGKTR